1 MNTEEHALAMI
12 ERVRAKPL
20 RFRDERVTMAHG
32 AGGKATQALVEG
44 LLALGDALVAYAH
57 TTSRSRAKRP

>member
-1 MNTEEHALAMI
+1 MI

-20 RFRDERVTMAHG
+20 RFRDDRITMAHG

-44 LLALGDALVAYAH
+44 LLAPVVRDDASSP
-57 TTSRSRAKRP
+57 TQG